1 MIRRGIENLRRVM
14 RSLRSQS
21 IENGGVQMEDGPRR
35 GNQSERRIERM
46 LKRIVTR
53 IEQQEAAT
61 LQKLDSIQY
70 ELKSLRRKVGKVNES
85 FVAKQE
91 VRRLCDA
98 EFQVYSQWGEDGIL
112 KYLTSNIDLPNKIF
126 VEFGVETY
134 QEANTRWLLIEH
146 GWKGLVIDGSEANVD
161 AIRSDSIYWKHNL
174 RAIRSFITK
183 ENINELI
190 SGAGIEGE
198 IGLLSVDIDG
208 VDYWVWEA
216 ITVVNPAIVV
226 AEYNSLFGPERA
238 VTVPYRPDFVREEA
252 HYSCSYYGA
261 SLRAL
266 EILGRKKG
274 YSLVGSNSAGNNAFF
289 VRDDLL
295 REPLKRVSA
304 AEAYVR
310 RSFREARNE
319 NGELLFP
326 TFEEE
331 VALIADL
338 PLVEITE

>member
-1 MIRRGIENLRRVM
+1 MKIERLLSRVLEQE
-14 RSLRSQS
+14 RANSQVLHSIQSELASLRHRMGK
-21 IENGGVQMEDGPRR
+21 I
-35 GNQSERRIERM
+35 NQSFQG
-46 LKRIVTR
+46 KAVDS
-53 IEQQEAAT
+53 
-61 LQKLDSIQY
+61 LD
-70 ELKSLRRKVGKVNES
+70 E
-85 FVAKQE
+85 
-91 VRRLCDA
+91 A

-112 KYLTSNIDLPNKIF
+112 QYICSHVDLPSKTF
-126 VEFGVETY
+126 VEFGVESY
-134 QEANTRWLLIEH
+134 REANTRWLLVEH
-146 GWKGLVIDGSEANVD
+146 DWSGLVIDGSEAYME
-161 AIRSDSIYWKHNL
+161 ALRSEEIYWRHRL
-174 RAIRSFITK
+174 TAVASFITR

-190 SGAGIEGE
+190 SGAGMEGE

-252 HYSCSYYGA
+252 HYSCSYYGV

-295 REPLKRVSA
+295 REPLRRVSA
-304 AEAYVR
+304 ADAYVK

-319 NGELLFP
+319 EGKLLFP

-331 VALIADL
+331 AALIAEL
-338 PLVEITE
+338 PLVEIPE

>member
-1 MIRRGIENLRRVM
+1 MTRSFFSPIRRLM
-14 RSLRSQS
+14 RSFRSDSGQMASGQMNQGGQKLRK
-21 IENGGVQMEDGPRR
+21 
-35 GNQSERRIERM
+35 SEAKIER
-46 LKRIVTR
+46 LLSRIQ
-53 IEQQEAAT
+53 EQERANSQI
-61 LQKLDSIQY
+61 LHSIQSQLDS
-70 ELKSLRRKVGKVNES
+70 LHCRVGKVHES
-85 FVAKQE
+85 LQE
-91 VRRLCDA
+91 REVNSLQDA

-112 KYLTSNIDLPNKIF
+112 QYLTRSVDLPNKVF

-134 QEANTRWLLIEH
+134 REANTRWLLTEH
-146 GWKGLVIDGSEANVD
+146 GWKGMVIDGSDANVD
-161 AIRSDSIYWKHNL
+161 AIRSDSIYWKQDL
-174 RAIRSFITK
+174 RAVSSFITRD
-183 ENINELI
+183 NINELI

-216 ITVVNPAIVV
+216 ITAVNPAIVV
-226 AEYNSLFGPERA
+226 AEYNSLFGSERA
-238 VTVPYRPDFVREEA
+238 VTVPYRPDFVRQEA
-252 HYSCSYYGA
+252 HYSWSYYGA

-266 EILGRKKG
+266 ELLGKKKG

-295 REPLKRVSA
+295 REPLRKVTA
-304 AEAYVR
+304 AEAYVQ

-319 NGELLFP
+319 EGELLFP

-331 VALIADL
+331 AALIADL